1 MWLADVAYG
10 ALTPGIN
17 VPTVAVLNVAL
28 LGCIGCLLFLLIG
41 AVSSSSWLI
50 PHAAFLLLLA
60 VGLLISINWF
70 VYQLGTVS
78 PAEQQ
83 RQLFSSTEGAAACA
97 GTATDAKPAP
107 ATELAG
113 AAQSD
118 PHKQQ

>member
-1 MWLADVAYG
+1 MYISATLG
-10 ALTPGIN
+10 AAGQRCCGT
-17 VPTVAVLNVAL
+17 VP
-28 LGCIGCLLFLLIG
+28 LLIARLVAG
-41 AVSSSSWLI
+41 R
-50 PHAAFLLLLA
+50 
-60 VGLLISINWF
+60 F